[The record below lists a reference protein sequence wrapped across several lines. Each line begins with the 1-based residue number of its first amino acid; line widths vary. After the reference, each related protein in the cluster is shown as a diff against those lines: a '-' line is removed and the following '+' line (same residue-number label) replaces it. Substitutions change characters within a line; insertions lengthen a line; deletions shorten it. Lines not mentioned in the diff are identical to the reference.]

1 MESKHLIQEYS
12 ALAGL
17 ISQMLSAA
25 QQNNWDSVSEIEVSY
40 LAKVNQIKHL
50 EKSVVLDKTLKSQ
63 KLALIKRI
71 LADDETIRLLIH
83 PWMSQLNI
91 LMQPQQSRAM
101 QTKLN
106 NTYRM

>member
-1 MESKHLIQEYS
+1 
-12 ALAGL
+12 
-17 ISQMLSAA
+17 
-25 QQNNWDSVSEIEVSY
+25 
-40 LAKVNQIKHL
+40 
-50 EKSVVLDKTLKSQ
+50 LDKTLKSQ